1 MKTDLVQDT
10 SPITTHDSNTI
21 FTGHLF
27 IFHAF
32 DIGDDINLE
41 KIEQTGTIQTRP
53 FLQPK
58 YFKQYHTPLV
68 IELPYAKES
77 KTNISCKLH
86 NFGAISLTYK
96 IPFTDTLE
104 NIRKEFNTINN
115 HYQNR
120 SIIDVKS
127 IFKLIEPHISEPKFF
142 QTRSSYL
149 VLQVDP
155 SPDHMS
161 VQELQEKCGG
171 IIASTLRFEI
181 ETLSEDQKNEILK
194 DAIGYFRGDLIIIDT
209 DAAFVYD
216 KTYEEILD
224 FFEFAN
230 IQQLELRYFDHL
242 LDLQLNKIYEGKVN
256 KPPLRA
262 YLPFVATTP
271 HDPMEELGKLKV
283 GVSVITERLEG
294 SIKTAGEPYF
304 SELYALLV
312 EKLDLISWR
321 NAIDRKL
328 SIIHNVQ
335 SIYQRKIDIIH
346 EDILSVLVIILIFIE
361 IIVGILG
368 HIK

>member
-1 MKTDLVQDT
+1 MKVTNSISSSELN
-10 SPITTHDSNTI
+10 SSETI
-21 FTGHLF
+21 FSGNIF

-41 KIEQTGTIQTRP
+41 KIEQTNSVTIRT
-53 FLQPK
+53 LTQPK
-58 YFKQYHTPLV
+58 YFKQYHTPLA
-68 IELPYAKES
+68 IELPNSIEES
-77 KTNISCKLH
+77 TNISCKLH

-96 IPFTDTLE
+96 IPFTGTLE
-104 NIRKEFNTINN
+104 NIRKDFNTINN
-115 HYQNR
+115 YYQNQ

-127 IFKLIEPHISEPKFF
+127 IFKKIEPHTTQPKFF

-155 SPDHMS
+155 IPEQS
-161 VQELQEKCGG
+161 VQELRERCGG

-181 ETLSEDQKNEILK
+181 ETLSEEQKDEILK

-209 DAAFVYD
+209 DAAFIYD

-262 YLPFVATTP
+262 YLPFISSTP
-271 HDPMEELGKLKV
+271 QDPIEELGKLKV

-294 SIKTAGEPYF
+294 SIKIAGEPYF
-304 SELYALLV
+304 SELYSLLV

-328 SIIHNVQ
+328 SIIHDVQ
-335 SIYQRKIDIIH
+335 STYQRKVDIIH

-361 IIVGILG
+361 IIVGIMG
-368 HIK
+368 HMR